1 MALRPFA
8 FGARLRDG
16 GRTVRVRSS
25 QEGSRRYVLEDSAAG
40 RSTRR
45 RDHPTL
51 DGALR
56 DLARTWRGRLH

>member
-16 GRTVRVRSS
+16 GRTVRVRRA
-25 QEGSRRYVLEDSAAG
+25 GRGYVVEDSA
-40 RSTRR
+40 RDRDTRR
-45 RDHPTL
+45 RDHPKL

-56 DLARTWRGRLH
+56 DLARTWRGRLQ